1 MSDSSSL
8 IIAAG
13 MMTFMFMTSFTA
25 SARAPLEPSRRA
37 VPRARG
43 HRPAPLVVAREVD
56 DPDLLSSAIADNI
69 RGEFVQL
76 EASAFRARWTVV
88 CLDSVVLQYSHAMVA
103 VARHLE
109 VSLHRWLFIVAL
121 DVSEGARWDGRPMRR
136 GEIVAYPPGTST
148 NAVDPRGTR
157 CALITTDRYSS
168 IGAAASQLAATAPS
182 GPYVVFTPGSIESP
196 LADRLRRL
204 RKVVEMRMPG
214 LPRCDPST
222 IARAAAGIAEDL
234 IETLRDR
241 RIAPQPA
248 RSVALHNEI
257 VRRTEH
263 FFMSHVGETVS
274 IAQLSA
280 AAGVSERS
288 FRNAFYDIYMT
299 SPKRYLKVWQLHHV
313 RRALRAGASRGMTV
327 TDAAT
332 FHGFFELGRFAGEYK
347 ALFGEPPSKTLHR
360 ARAPLCATMACVARE
375 AS

>member
-1 MSDSSSL
+1 V
-8 IIAAG
+8 
-13 MMTFMFMTSFTA
+13 
-25 SARAPLEPSRRA
+25 R
-37 VPRARG
+37 
-43 HRPAPLVVAREVD
+43 RPAPLVVIRDVE

-69 RGEFVQL
+69 RGEYVQL
-76 EASAFRARWTVV
+76 EASSFRARWTIVR
-88 CLDSVVLQYSHAMVA
+88 LESLVLQYSHEMVA

-109 VSLHRWLFIVAL
+109 VPLHRWLFIVAL
-121 DVSEGARWDGRPMRR
+121 DVPEGARWDGRPMRR

-157 CALITTDRYSS
+157 CALITADRHSS
-168 IGAAASQLAATAPS
+168 IGAAASQLIAEAPS
-182 GPYVVFTPGSIESP
+182 GPYVVFTPAESSGPGRPGRAESP
-196 LADRLRRL
+196 LAVRLRRL
-204 RKVVEMRMPG
+204 RKVVEGRIPG
-214 LPRCDPST
+214 LRASDPSA
-222 IARAAAGIAEDL
+222 IGRAVASLDDEL

-360 ARAPLCATMACVARE
+360 ARAPRGARMACVARE
-375 AS
+375 A

>member
-1 MSDSSSL
+1 
-8 IIAAG
+8 
-13 MMTFMFMTSFTA
+13 MFITSF
-25 SARAPLEPSRRA
+25 SARERAPAPLAPPRRA
-37 VPRARG
+37 VQRARA
-43 HRPAPLVVAREVD
+43 RRAAPLVVARDVE

-69 RGEFVQL
+69 RGEYVQL

-88 CLDSVVLQYSHAMVA
+88 CLESLVLQYSHEMVA

-109 VSLHRWLFIVAL
+109 VPQHRWLFIVAL
-121 DVSEGARWDGRPMRR
+121 DVPVGARWDGRPMRK

-157 CALITTDRYSS
+157 FALITADRHSS
-168 IGAAASQLAATAPS
+168 IGAAASQLAAEAPS
-182 GPYVVFTPGSIESP
+182 GPYVVDTPGTAESP

-204 RKVVEMRMPG
+204 RKVVETRVRR
-214 LPRCDPST
+214 LPSTDPSA
-222 IARAAAGIAEDL
+222 IGRAAAGISEEL

-360 ARAPLCATMACVARE
+360 ARAPLGASMACAARE
-375 AS
+375 VS